1 MKTLFAKTL
10 LWFLGTAVLTMA
22 AIMGAAAL
30 NYNSG
35 GQRPGTFR
43 MLVTLQF
50 QEARDAY
57 ESGGKPALAKTMDR
71 FRSVTQID
79 SFLTDSTGHDL
90 LTGEDRSDLMNHV
103 EPTSIF
109 PQVRRNRSAIARRSP
124 DGKYWYFLMV
134 NRGNWFTSFVRP
146 EQALLVLAV
155 LILLCYAFAR
165 HLTRPVRQLQQAVD
179 RFGLG
184 DLTAR
189 ASLNRRDELGQLAR
203 TFNQMADRTQTLL
216 AAERRLLLDISHE
229 LRSPLARLSVAVE
242 LARSGDDAE
251 TYLNRI
257 QKEADRLNSLVGEL
271 LQVTR
276 AEGDPSQRRLDQ
288 VRLDTLVA
296 EVVDDSMIEAEARG
310 CHVRLKEKSAA
321 ALAGDAELLRRA
333 VENIIRNAIR
343 YSPPGTT
350 VEVSVSS
357 AFDQVAV
364 TVRDYGPGVPEEAL
378 PRIFDPFYRVDT
390 DRNRNSGGVG
400 LGLAI
405 AKRAVELHKG
415 RLWAVNASPGLVVKL
430 EMPVNPAPVTSPSTL
445 SRSLAG

>member
-1 MKTLFAKTL
+1 MKTLLTKTL

-30 NYNSG
+30 NFNSG
-35 GQRPGTFR
+35 GQRPGPFG
-43 MLVTLQF
+43 MLVALQF
-50 QEARDAY
+50 SEARDAY
-57 ESGGKPALAKTMDR
+57 EAGGIAALGKTMER
-71 FRSVTQID
+71 IHSVTHTE
-79 SFLTDSTGHDL
+79 SFLTDASGHDL
-90 LTGEDRSDLMNHV
+90 LTGEDRSDLTKHV

-109 PQVRRNRSAIARRSP
+109 PQVRRNRSAIARQSP
-124 DGKYWYFLMV
+124 DGRYWYLLLV

-146 EQALLVLAV
+146 EQALLIFAV
-155 LILLCYAFAR
+155 LVFLCYAFAR
-165 HLTRPVRQLQQAVD
+165 HLTKPVQQLQQAVD
-179 RFGLG
+179 RFGRG

-189 ASLNRRDELGQLAR
+189 VGLQRRDELGQLAR
-203 TFNQMADRTQTLL
+203 TFDQMADRTQTLL
-216 AAERRLLLDISHE
+216 TAERRLLLDISHE

-251 TYLNRI
+251 SHLNRI

-276 AEGDPSQRRLDQ
+276 AEGDPSQRRLDP

-296 EVVDDSMIEAEARG
+296 EVVDDCTIEAEARG
-310 CHVRLKEKSAA
+310 CHVQLTQTKAA
-321 ALAGDAELLRRA
+321 TLAGDAELLRRA
-333 VENIIRNAIR
+333 VENVVRNAIR
-343 YSPPGTT
+343 YSPAGTT
-350 VEVSVSS
+350 VAVSVDSS
-357 AFDQVAV
+357 PDQVAV
-364 TVRDYGPGVPEEAL
+364 TVRDFGPGVPEEAL
-378 PRIFDPFYRVDT
+378 PRIFDPFYRVGT

-415 RLWAVNASPGLVVKL
+415 RLWAVNAAPGLMVKM
-430 EMPVNPAPVTSPSTL
+430 EMPVSTGIVTSPAL